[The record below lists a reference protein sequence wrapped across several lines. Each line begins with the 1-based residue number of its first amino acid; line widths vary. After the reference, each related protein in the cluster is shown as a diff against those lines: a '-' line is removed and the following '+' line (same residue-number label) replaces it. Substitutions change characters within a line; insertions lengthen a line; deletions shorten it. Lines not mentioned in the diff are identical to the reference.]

1 MEARQYFQQHK
12 EAIGLSP
19 LKALMTPIGHTLTGL
34 AIGTLALP
42 RDVPPRQ
49 KVACLAVFA
58 LLASLPDL
66 PLPFLGHTRFDISH
80 SLVTCTVGVIVVG
93 SLLLWKFKG
102 RFPFTPTMILA
113 GALCWYSH
121 LVLDAMYSWGIG
133 MPIAWP
139 IGEARLNLAV
149 PWLHIGNKT
158 DVFSM
163 HNVWVAIY
171 EVLTFGPLLLGALL
185 AKRLYW
191 RMTAD
196 PIGSES

>member
-1 MEARQYFQQHK
+1 
-12 EAIGLSP
+12 
-19 LKALMTPIGHTLTGL
+19 MTTIGHTLTGL
-34 AIGTLALP
+34 AIGYTALP
-42 RDVPPRQ
+42 RDVPTRQ

-58 LLASLPDL
+58 LLANLPDL
-66 PLPFLGHTRFDISH
+66 PLPFWGHNRFDISH
-80 SLVTCTVGVIVVG
+80 SLVTCTAGVVVVG
-93 SLLLWKFKG
+93 SLLLGKFKG

-121 LVLDAMYSWGIG
+121 MVLDAMYSWGIG

-139 IGEARLNLAV
+139 FGVVRLNLAV
-149 PWLHIGNKT
+149 PWLHIANKA

-171 EVLTFGPLLLGALL
+171 EILTFGPLLLVAIF

-191 RMTAD
+191 RKTAD
-196 PIGSES
+196 PLSAES